1 MGSPPCRSCPL
12 ADASGARCAPPRAPH
27 VAPCGHTTFLAA
39 REACYPAAGRHQI
52 VSPTLGETICWAS
65 VHLRVAA
72 EKPIAPDFV
81 PRGERSA
88 RRKKN
93 FFLRRGKKIF
103 FLPKKFFSRRKF
115 FFLPEKI
122 SASENFFAVRRM

>member
-88 RRKKN
+88 RRKK
-93 FFLRRGKKIF
+93 FFF
-103 FLPKKFFSRRKF
+103 RRKF

-122 SASENFFAVRRM
+122 SASENFFAVRRMAKKF

>member
-1 MGSPPCRSCPL
+1 MG
-12 ADASGARCAPPRAPH
+12 
-27 VAPCGHTTFLAA
+27 APCGHTTFLAA

-88 RRKKN
+88 RRKK
-93 FFLRRGKKIF
+93 IF
-103 FLPKKFFSRRKF
+103 FLPKKFFFLRKF

-122 SASENFFAVRRM
+122 SASEIFFPSGGCNALPDPRLPPSPGISGNFPRARGAPRA